1 MPQRK
6 KAVMRLSLGNERREA
21 VMRKASRTEPDRRE
35 LRSLAEALEGRVD
48 ALERGVPDFHPCKSA
63 GYVESWRLV

>member
-1 MPQRK
+1 
-6 KAVMRLSLGNERREA
+6 
-21 VMRKASRTEPDRRE
+21 MRKASRTEPDRRE